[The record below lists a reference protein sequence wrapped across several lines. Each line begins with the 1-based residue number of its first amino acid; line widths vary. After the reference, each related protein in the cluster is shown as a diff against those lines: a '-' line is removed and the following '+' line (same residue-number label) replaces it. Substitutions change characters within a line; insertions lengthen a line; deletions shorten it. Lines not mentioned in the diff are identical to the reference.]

1 MHAKSLVF
9 IFAGLLCCLS
19 LATPVAQ
26 AQQPG
31 ACTKDMFTGTYV
43 FHEKGSSAVFAGSP
57 QPAPP
62 FWNGMLAPFATVGE
76 VTMKANG
83 VGEGFYWIRVG
94 SINGGADPI
103 PVETTIT
110 EFNADCTGKFSY
122 SLTLPGHTDPTL
134 VTERFI
140 LLENGSEFRTI
151 PTDIVNGVPYLT
163 WIGEGHRISRAG
175 EPPHNCGPQTAA
187 GSYVVSVEN
196 MVQFSASAPIFS
208 DVLLLRYDVSK
219 SGDYEGTLYEKLG
232 PAGNI
237 VLPASGTIKVNPDCS
252 LESTLNITIL
262 NKPATI
268 SSRGVA
274 FDQGKRFYAIVV
286 SSGGVK
292 FSLIEGK
299 RIYALPDATSESLDK

>member
-9 IFAGLLCCLS
+9 VFAGLLSCLS
-19 LATPVAQ
+19 LATPVAR
-26 AQQPG
+26 AQQPE
-31 ACTKDMFTGTYV
+31 ACTKDMFTGTYA
-43 FHEKGSSAVFAGSP
+43 FHEKGSSSVFPESP

-62 FWNGMLAPFATVGE
+62 FWNGMLAPFVTVGE
-76 VTMKANG
+76 VTMKSNG

-122 SLTLPGHTDPTL
+122 SLTLPGHTEPTI

-140 LLENGSEFRTI
+140 LFQNGSEFRTI

-163 WIGEGHRISRAG
+163 WIGEGHRLSG
-175 EPPHNCGPQTAA
+175 SSEPPHNCGPQTAA
-187 GSYVVSVEN
+187 GSYLISGEN
-196 MVQFSASAPIFS
+196 LGHILSNVPLYSE
-208 DVLLLRYDVSK
+208 VLLLRYDASNN
-219 SGDYEGTLYEKLG
+219 GDYEGTLYEKLG

-252 LESTLNITIL
+252 LETTLNITVL
-262 NKPATI
+262 NNPVTI
-268 SSRGVA
+268 NSRGVF
-274 FDQGKRFYAIVV
+274 FDQGKRFYALVV
-286 SSGGVK
+286 SSGGIQ
-292 FSLIEGK
+292 FSFIEGK
-299 RIYALPDATSESLDK
+299 RINAQPDATSESLDR